1 MGGVSAL
8 PLLLPGMYA
17 MTLTDFVLIIFI
29 ALLLAWAIYDE
40 FIMDKRHGKTLLC
53 VPLLRR
59 NRIDGSIF
67 VVLVAILIY
76 NNLSTQGTLVTTWLL
91 CALMLLAI
99 YISWIR
105 RPKLLLKSEG
115 LFFANVWISYS
126 RIQAMNLSE
135 DGVLVIQLEHRRL
148 LIRVRNIDDLENIY
162 KVMIKSQ

>member
-1 MGGVSAL
+1 
-8 PLLLPGMYA
+8 
-17 MTLTDFVLIIFI
+17 MTLTDFVLLIFI
-29 ALLLAWAIYDE
+29 VLLLVWAIYAE
-40 FIMDKRHGKTLLC
+40 FIVDKRHGKTLLC
-53 VPLLRR
+53 VTLLRR

-76 NNLSTQGTLVTTWLL
+76 NNVSTQGTALTTWLL

-105 RPKLLLKSEG
+105 KPKLLLKSEG
-115 LFFANVWISYS
+115 LFFANVWVSYD

-148 LIRVRNIDDLENIY
+148 LIRVRNIDDLERIY
-162 KVMIKSQ
+162 KIMITSQ

>member
-1 MGGVSAL
+1 
-8 PLLLPGMYA
+8 
-17 MTLTDFVLIIFI
+17 MTLTDFVLIVFI

-40 FIMDKRHGKTLLC
+40 FIIDKRHGETLLC
-53 VPLLRR
+53 VTLLRR

-76 NNLSTQGTLVTTWLL
+76 NNVSTQGTPVTTWLL
-91 CALMLLAI
+91 CALMLLAV

-105 RPKLLLKSEG
+105 KPKLFLKSEG
-115 LFFANVWISYS
+115 LFFANVWISYD

-148 LIRVRNIDDLENIY
+148 LIRVKNIDDLEKIY
-162 KVMIKSQ
+162 KIMITSQ